1 MAWSQEN
8 PEAPESAIP
17 KRSQVGRKKAQ
28 ERARHVEDS
37 IANVQALI
45 SQLRQRDRSKDW
57 QLEVLG
63 EDMEQGLLC
72 FSSGFYVRIYQKIK
86 EKIAEHGFRL
96 ACDATHDISISKVKL
111 FVLGWLAQH
120 VESHHIRNTFVPL
133 AFAMAPSESSLVTKF
148 LLEGTE
154 SFLNDRCGDTLKNAK
169 VARMPKLPIWMAEP
183 IW

>member
-1 MAWSQEN
+1 M
-8 PEAPESAIP
+8 
-17 KRSQVGRKKAQ
+17 
-28 ERARHVEDS
+28 EDS